1 MMTKDKVK
9 ALIEAELQCDYIEV
23 RGDDGVH
30 FEAII
35 VSPEFDGLSMLK
47 QHKLVYATLGDRLET
62 EEIHALALKT
72 YKPSEWSK

>member
-1 MMTKDKVK
+1 MMTKDKVRE
-9 ALIEAELQCDYIEV
+9 LIEAGLQCDYIEV
-23 RGDDGVH
+23 KGDDGVH

-35 VSPEFDGLSMLK
+35 VSPEFEGLSMLK
-47 QHKLVYATLGDRLET
+47 QHKLVYSALGNRLET

>member
-9 ALIEAELQCDYIEV
+9 ALIEAGLRCDYIEV
-23 RGDDGVH
+23 KGDDGVH

-35 VSPEFDGLSMLK
+35 VSPEFEGLSMLK

>member
-9 ALIEAELQCDYIEV
+9 TLIEAGLKCDYIEV
-23 RGDDGVH
+23 KGDDGVH

-35 VSPEFDGLSMLK
+35 VSPEFEGLSMLK

>member
-1 MMTKDKVK
+1 MMTKDKVRE
-9 ALIEAELQCDYIEV
+9 LIEAGVKCDFIEV
-23 RGDDGVH
+23 KGDDGVH

-35 VSPEFDGLSMLK
+35 VSPDFDGLSMLK
-47 QHKLVYATLGDRLET
+47 QHKLVYATLGDRLKT

>member
-9 ALIEAELQCDYIEV
+9 ALIEAGLKCDYIEV
-23 RGDDGVH
+23 KGDDGVH

-35 VSPEFDGLSMLK
+35 VSPEFEGLSMLK

>member
-9 ALIEAELQCDYIEV
+9 ELIEAGVKCDFIEV
-23 RGDDGVH
+23 KGDDGVH

-35 VSPEFDGLSMLK
+35 VSPDFEGLSMLK
-47 QHKLVYATLGDRLET
+47 QHKLVYATLGDRLKT

>member
-1 MMTKDKVK
+1 MMTKEKVQ
-9 ALIEAELQCDYIEV
+9 ALIEAGLKCDHIEIK
-23 RGDDGVH
+23 GDDGVH

-35 VSPEFDGLSMLK
+35 VSPEFEGLSMLK
-47 QHKLVYATLGDRLET
+47 QHKLVYATLGERLET